1 MKLAIITPRY
11 PKENDPY
18 NHMFVHVRAKY
29 FKELGNEVV
38 IFVPSSKRYSYS
50 YEGVDV
56 KLMSN
61 QQIIKEFDRFD
72 LLYLHLLNNYFG
84 SKSGCYPI
92 YNDIRKNKRTFAIFI
107 HGSEILKYPDYLF
120 DFSFSLRG
128 ILKYIYLNFWN
139 SAKMSIFLKD
149 ANKRQNAAFIFPSK
163 WMKEHTESI
172 LKIKL
177 KNSNIIPNGI
187 DTDLF
192 KFSDSYENRYK
203 LLMIRPLTDLKY
215 GFDIAIET
223 VRHLPSE
230 FKLTIYGKGKYENYC
245 RELITKYGLNE
256 RVVIINKYI
265 DRCEIPNIFK
275 DYGGFIATTRFDS
288 QGVIMCEAMSSG
300 LLTVSNSVTAIP
312 EFIEDGKNGIIAN
325 SPKEIADK
333 IIEIVTDPEKYRT
346 TIENARRKMEEIG
359 IEKVGKKELKVL
371 SNLIEI

>member
-38 IFVPSSKRYSYS
+38 IFVPSSKRNSYS

-61 QQIIKEFDRFD
+61 QEIIKEFDRFD

-107 HGSEILKYPDYLF
+107 HGSEIMKYPDYLF
-120 DFSFSLRG
+120 DFSFSPRG

-139 SAKMSIFLKD
+139 SAKMRSFIND
-149 ANKRQNAAFIFPSK
+149 ANKRQNAAFIFPSN

-172 LKIKL
+172 LKLKL

-192 KFSDSYENRYK
+192 KFLDSYENRHK

-215 GFDIAIET
+215 GFDIAIEI
-223 VRHLPSE
+223 VKHLPSE

-245 RELITKYGLNE
+245 RNLIDRYGLNE

-265 DRCEIPNIFK
+265 DRYEIPNTFK
-275 DYGGFIATTRFDS
+275 KYGGFIATTRFDS
-288 QGVIMCEAMSSG
+288 QGVIMCEAMASG
-300 LLTVSNSVTAIP
+300 LLTVSNGVTAIP
-312 EFIEDGKNGIIAN
+312 EFIKDGKNGILAN

-333 IIEIVTDPEKYRT
+333 ITEVVSNPEKYRT
-346 TIENARRKMEEIG
+346 IIENARRKMEDIS

>member
-38 IFVPSSKRYSYS
+38 IFVPSSKRNSYS

-61 QQIIKEFDRFD
+61 QEIIKEFDRFD

-107 HGSEILKYPDYLF
+107 HGSEIMKYPDYLF
-120 DFSFSLRG
+120 DFSFSPRG

-139 SAKMSIFLKD
+139 SAKMRSFIND
-149 ANKRQNAAFIFPSK
+149 ANERQNAAFIFPSN
-163 WMKEHTESI
+163 WMKEHAESI

-192 KFSDSYENRYK
+192 KFSNSYENRYK

-215 GFDIAIET
+215 GFDIAIEI
-223 VRHLPSE
+223 VKHLSSE

-245 RELITKYGLNE
+245 RNLIDRYGLNE

-265 DRCEIPNIFK
+265 DRREIPNTFK
-275 DYGGFIATTRFDS
+275 KYGGFIATTRFDS
-288 QGVIMCEAMSSG
+288 QGVIMCEAMASG
-300 LLTVSNSVTAIP
+300 LLTVSNGVTAIP
-312 EFIEDGKNGIIAN
+312 EFIEDGKNGILAN
-325 SPKEIADK
+325 SPKEIAAK
-333 IIEIVTDPEKYRT
+333 ITEVVSNPEKYRT
-346 TIENARRKMEEIG
+346 TIENARRKMEDIS
-359 IEKVGKKELKVL
+359 IEKVGKRELKVL